1 MASAHVKRRDKP
13 YSLHTTREKANKQ
26 TIKEGPK
33 KDTKREER
41 KCSPGVLINMKK
53 KKTMY
58 FLAKSSFEGGAEK
71 KKKKGSHERVLMNHA
86 FLIDLVRYVFSS
98 ASLSP
103 VASFFIALAH
113 SSIVLAWTAISCNL
127 VNTTPLPLEKP

>member
-1 MASAHVKRRDKP
+1 MILFSVASAHVKRRDKP

-53 KKTMY
+53 KKLCI
-58 FLAKSSFEGGAEK
+58 FLLNRLLKVVLK
-71 KKKKGSHERVLMNHA
+71 KRRKKEAMSE
-86 FLIDLVRYVFSS
+86 S
-98 ASLSP
+98 
-103 VASFFIALAH
+103 
-113 SSIVLAWTAISCNL
+113 
-127 VNTTPLPLEKP
+127 